1 MNHKQKI
8 ETKFEDKPKILLFLS
23 NVAHLLIQSIIVK
36 KKKLTSLKSYKINFL
51 YNKFVKKKI
60 I

>member
-8 ETKFEDKPKILLFLS
+8 ETKFEDKPTILLFLS

-36 KKKLTSLKSYKINFL
+36 KKNLTSLKSYKINF
-51 YNKFVKKKI
+51 
-60 I
+60 